1 MAAIAAR
8 TRFSDTGRGVPR
20 ACANSDTR
28 SSFYTWVRQMVGC
41 YMLYPGFIIASVFS
55 DLIVVNYVQQRPWSV
70 VLMVIFSFI
79 LKLTMLATV
88 KATVNKW
95 L

>member
-1 MAAIAAR
+1 MRIK
-8 TRFSDTGRGVPR
+8 
-20 ACANSDTR
+20 R
-28 SSFYTWVRQMVGC
+28 SGMKQNNDIPDKIMERIRKL
-41 YMLYPGFIIASVFS
+41 MLYPGFVIASVFS

-70 VLMVIFSFI
+70 TLMVIFSFL
-79 LKLTMLATV
+79 LKLAMLATV